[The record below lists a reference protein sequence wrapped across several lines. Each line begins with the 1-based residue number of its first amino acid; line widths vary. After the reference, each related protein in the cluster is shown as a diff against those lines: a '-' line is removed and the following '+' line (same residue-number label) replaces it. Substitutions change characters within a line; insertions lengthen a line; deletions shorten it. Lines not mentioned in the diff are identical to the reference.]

1 MSVLNEPESVS
12 NDGKHDITLD
22 SVLSLSSDDV
32 DESGGRSGG
41 QLENEGEIK
50 TKVHDETA
58 GETFR
63 ATTAPVNTSTAAG
76 SVRRRTRAVAMKRNK
91 YWSTSYGQYE
101 SEGEKAVN
109 EQRQSHG
116 GCLSRSTMSSFKPPV
131 SWKTLE
137 MEKACNTRTRQD
149 EGSENERRKVC
160 VAVEDRQKIV
170 NEAQLARSRRTQDET
185 TEESR

>member
-76 SVRRRTRAVAMKRNK
+76 SVRRRTRAVA
-91 YWSTSYGQYE
+91 S
-101 SEGEKAVN
+101 
-109 EQRQSHG
+109 
-116 GCLSRSTMSSFKPPV
+116 
-131 SWKTLE
+131 
-137 MEKACNTRTRQD
+137 
-149 EGSENERRKVC
+149 
-160 VAVEDRQKIV
+160 
-170 NEAQLARSRRTQDET
+170 T
-185 TEESR
+185 TELFGHDALLVKLRRRRRRNSEEE